1 MYIQYQ
7 SILHPDRFTLAD
19 QLLQERSNI
28 LSSYA
33 SNGLNTLT
41 DPILRASYL
50 LNKMSNSEFEIKE
63 EDKE

>member
-1 MYIQYQ
+1 M
-7 SILHPDRFTLAD
+7 HPDRFTLAD
-19 QLLQERSNI
+19 QLLQERSNL

-33 SNGLNTLT
+33 SNGLNTLS

-50 LNKMSNSEFEIKE
+50 LEKMSDNKFQIKE